1 MGREVRGL
9 ATGGVVLV
17 VFGRVQKTGGGL
29 RACGF
34 GVWGALLVRWVCCLE
49 LSATV
54 TRPGQTIDG
63 LATGVFKLVAPRCF
77 LGSRSSTIPSQ
88 HRCRPPAALPDR
100 AKGVHQQ

>member
-1 MGREVRGL
+1 MGSRYRGDG
-9 ATGGVVLV
+9 AVGVWP
-17 VFGRVQKTGGGL
+17 RAKTVGGL

-63 LATGVFKLVAPRCF
+63 LANRVFKLVAPRCV
-77 LGSRSSTIPSQ
+77 SRHPVLSYTCTAQ
-88 HRCRPPAALPDR
+88 M
-100 AKGVHQQ
+100 